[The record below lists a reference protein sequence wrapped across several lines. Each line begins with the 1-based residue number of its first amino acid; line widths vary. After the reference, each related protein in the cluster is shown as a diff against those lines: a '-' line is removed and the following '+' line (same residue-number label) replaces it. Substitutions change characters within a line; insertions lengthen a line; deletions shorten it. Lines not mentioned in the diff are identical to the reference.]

1 MSKKKSF
8 AIFGLGRYGRAIAEE
23 LVAHGADVIAI
34 DKDENIV
41 EEASLGLP
49 VCKCADITDSAV
61 IEQLGIAN
69 MDVVVIAIAS
79 SLDASIMA
87 TLLCKEA
94 GVPMVIAK
102 CGSFMHQKILQKIGA
117 DKIVF
122 PEAESGARLA
132 KNLLTSNFVDMM
144 ELSDKVSIAE
154 LEVKKEW
161 LGKNLAEL
169 HLRSDY
175 SLNVV
180 AIKKDDNVETE
191 IDPLL
196 PLTKDMKLIVVIKT
210 SKLSSLA

>member
-23 LVAHGADVIAI
+23 LVAHGADVIAV
-34 DKDENIV
+34 DKDEDIV

-122 PEAESGARLA
+122 PEADSGARY
-132 KNLLTSNFVDMM
+132 
-144 ELSDKVSIAE
+144 I
-154 LEVKKEW
+154 
-161 LGKNLAEL
+161 
-169 HLRSDY
+169 
-175 SLNVV
+175 
-180 AIKKDDNVETE
+180 
-191 IDPLL
+191 
-196 PLTKDMKLIVVIKT
+196 
-210 SKLSSLA
+210 

>member
-23 LVAHGADVIAI
+23 LVAHGADVIAV
-34 DKDENIV
+34 DKDEDIV
-41 EEASLGLP
+41 EEASLVLP

-102 CGSFMHQKILQKIGA
+102 YGSFMHQKILQKIGA

-169 HLRSDY
+169 HLRSEY

-180 AIKKDDNVETE
+180 AIKKDGNVETE
-191 IDPLL
+191 IDPFL

>member
-23 LVAHGADVIAI
+23 LVARGADVIAV
-34 DKDENIV
+34 DKDEDIV

-169 HLRSDY
+169 HLRSEY

-180 AIKKDDNVETE
+180 AIKKDGNVETE
-191 IDPLL
+191 IDPFL

>member
-23 LVAHGADVIAI
+23 LVAHGADVIAV
-34 DKDENIV
+34 DKDEDIV
-41 EEASLGLP
+41 DEASLGLP

-122 PEAESGARLA
+122 PEAESGTRLA

-169 HLRSDY
+169 H
-175 SLNVV
+175 
-180 AIKKDDNVETE
+180 
-191 IDPLL
+191 
-196 PLTKDMKLIVVIKT
+196 
-210 SKLSSLA
+210 

>member
-23 LVAHGADVIAI
+23 LVNHGADVIAV
-34 DKDENIV
+34 DKDEELV
-41 EEASLGLP
+41 EEASLILP

-69 MDVVVIAIAS
+69 MDVVIIAIAS

-122 PEAESGARLA
+122 PEAESGMRLA
-132 KNLLTSNFVDMM
+132 KNLLTSSFVDMM
-144 ELSDKVSIAE
+144 ELSDKVSVAE

-169 HLRSDY
+169 HLRSEY

-210 SKLSSLA
+210 SKLASLA

>member
-169 HLRSDY
+169 HLRSEY

-180 AIKKDDNVETE
+180 AIKKDGNVETE
-191 IDPLL
+191 IDPFL
-196 PLTKDMKLIVVIKT
+196 PLTKDMNLIGVIKT

>member
-23 LVAHGADVIAI
+23 LVAHGADVIAV
-34 DKDENIV
+34 DKDEDIV

-87 TLLCKEA
+87 TLLCTEA

-102 CGSFMHQKILQKIGA
+102 CGSFMHQKILQH
-117 DKIVF
+117 
-122 PEAESGARLA
+122 R
-132 KNLLTSNFVDMM
+132 
-144 ELSDKVSIAE
+144 
-154 LEVKKEW
+154 
-161 LGKNLAEL
+161 
-169 HLRSDY
+169 
-175 SLNVV
+175 
-180 AIKKDDNVETE
+180 E
-191 IDPLL
+191 I
-196 PLTKDMKLIVVIKT
+196 
-210 SKLSSLA
+210 

>member
-23 LVAHGADVIAI
+23 LVAHGADVIAV
-34 DKDENIV
+34 DKDEDIV
-41 EEASLGLP
+41 EEASLVLP

-102 CGSFMHQKILQKIGA
+102 CGSCMHQKILQKIGA

-169 HLRSDY
+169 HLRSEY

-180 AIKKDDNVETE
+180 AIKKDGNVETE
-191 IDPLL
+191 IDPFL